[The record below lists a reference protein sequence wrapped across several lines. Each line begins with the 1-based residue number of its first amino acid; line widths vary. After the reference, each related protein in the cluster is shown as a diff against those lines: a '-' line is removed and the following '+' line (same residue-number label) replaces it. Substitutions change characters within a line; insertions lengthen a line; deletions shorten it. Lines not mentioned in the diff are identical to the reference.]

1 MQWVDSRISL
11 AIYLFICLLF
21 WYLWFIWLYYHFL
34 FSPLSWMVTLVKTY
48 SPTFIHFF
56 KHFSSFQET
65 PFLKKMKSSHNSF
78 KCTSLAIYGDRQ
90 EILFYCF
97 IFFYY
102 VLYYFQSSSL
112 LPFSPLSNNCIHCN
126 LDNIRHPTYSVTT
139 TTTNYYQQ
147 PILIL
152 FSIISK
158 S

>member
-1 MQWVDSRISL
+1 MVHLIVL
-11 AIYLFICLLF
+11 P
-21 WYLWFIWLYYHFL
+21 FL
-34 FSPLSWMVTLVKTY
+34 VFSPFLNGNTCENIFTY
-48 SPTFIHFF
+48 IYTFLQTFF
-56 KHFSSFQET
+56 KFSRNTIF
-65 PFLKKMKSSHNSF
+65 KKMKSSHNSF
-78 KCTSLAIYGDRQ
+78 KCTSLAIYGDKQ

-112 LPFSPLSNNCIHCN
+112 LPFSPLSNNCTHCN